1 MLAPKSS
8 MVLIAFA
15 MLACVTGCGPAAA
28 TVSGEVTVDGKPV
41 EIGSITISV
50 GDDVSAPPV
59 TAELKNGKYELR
71 TVAGK
76 KLVGISAF
84 KKVGE
89 RKESDAPNSPMVPIT
104 EELITKTG
112 LALDVVAGANS
123 KDWKLESKAK

>member
-1 MLAPKSS
+1 MLVPKSS
-8 MVLIAFA
+8 IVLIVFA
-15 MLACVTGCGPAAA
+15 MLFCITGCGPAAA

-50 GDDVSAPPV
+50 ADNVNAPPV
-59 TAELKNGKYELR
+59 TAELKNGKYELS

-89 RKESDAPNSPMVPIT
+89 RKESDVPNSP
-104 EELITKTG
+104 
-112 LALDVVAGANS
+112 
-123 KDWKLESKAK
+123 